1 MSKYLQ
7 RNVLDQLY
15 TLYVRP
21 HLDYCDVIYHIHN
34 PTFKLEFTKRLE
46 SVQYSAAL
54 AVSGA
59 WKGTNMDRLY
69 EEKGWEPLYYRR
81 WQRRLTHFYKL
92 INSQTPQYLAQYIPE
107 QRHNPYN
114 LRRCNTYPIM
124 SAKTERFSHTYFP
137 YCVREWNQL
146 DSNIRTQPTVSSF
159 KRKLI
164 AIIRPEKRST
174 FKVSDL
180 NGIKRLTRL
189 RVKFSDLREHK
200 FRRNFY
206 ITPMCLCSE
215 DTETTEHYLLRCQLY
230 ADRRGVL
237 FDTVSSIILLYGD
250 PRFNEILNCSI
261 LESNF
266 GIKYIYDSGRF
277 TRYV

>member
-1 MSKYLQ
+1 M
-7 RNVLDQLY
+7 
-15 TLYVRP
+15 
-21 HLDYCDVIYHIHN
+21 
-34 PTFKLEFTKRLE
+34 
-46 SVQYSAAL
+46 
-54 AVSGA
+54 
-59 WKGTNMDRLY
+59 
-69 EEKGWEPLYYRR
+69 YYRR

-92 INSQTPQYLAQYIPE
+92 VNSQTPQCLAQYIPE

-124 SAKTERFSHTYFP
+124 SARTERFSHTYFL
-137 YCVREWNQL
+137 YCVREWNQF

-180 NGIKRLTRL
+180 SGIKLLIRL

-200 FRRNFY
+200 FRHNFY

-230 ADRRGVL
+230 ADRHEIL
-237 FDTVSSIILLYGD
+237 FDTVSSIIQNDVSTFHENNLCSLL
-250 PRFNEILNCSI
+250 PILNLSI
-261 LESNF
+261 LEST
-266 GIKYIYDSGRF
+266 IKYIYDSGRF
-277 TRYV
+277 TR